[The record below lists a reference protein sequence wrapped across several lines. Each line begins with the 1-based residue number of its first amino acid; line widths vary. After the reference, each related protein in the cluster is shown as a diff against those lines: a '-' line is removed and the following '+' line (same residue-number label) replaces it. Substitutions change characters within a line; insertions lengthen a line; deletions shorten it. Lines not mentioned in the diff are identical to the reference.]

1 MIHVSTAVRLYRI
14 QKCLISLLLI
24 SFFVLS
30 QWEERKVK
38 YTSEVSIAV
47 NNVRAERFSLLF
59 HSFKFRFVLI
69 HVA

>member
-24 SFFVLS
+24 LS
-30 QWEERKVK
+30 LFLVSQEERKVK

-47 NNVRAERFSLLF
+47 NNVRAEQF
-59 HSFKFRFVLI
+59 HSFNFRFVLI